1 MQSAGIKQK
10 VFEVSLNIPK
20 KPRAALE
27 VIRTILVKLGVALE
41 EIIEQEI
48 DGRTS
53 LSFYCPT
60 RKSAESFV
68 SKLNQLNW
76 RGMRVHSDVLYQ
88 DDWLTRWKKDWKPF
102 SLTKNIDVVPVW
114 CRDDYHFGKR
124 SYILLD
130 TISSFG
136 TGLHETT
143 RFMAQFI
150 EMLKGK
156 FNSCL
161 DIGTGTGILALVA
174 LKGGASDVHA
184 IDLDDM
190 CIKAASANFKA
201 NGYPSGRIRHKNILD
216 LKIKEPF
223 DFVCANLVT
232 HDLVQM
238 KDEILS
244 CLKPDGWLAV
254 SGISLEN
261 LPVLRRGFSKLP
273 LRCIKIKKGTK
284 WAAVLFKRQPA
295 QWRVRC

>member
-1 MQSAGIKQK
+1 MPSSVIKQK
-10 VFEVSLNIPK
+10 IFEVSVDIPK
-20 KPRAALE
+20 TPRAALE
-27 VIRTILVKLGVALE
+27 VIQTILVKLGIPLQEV
-41 EIIEQEI
+41 IEQEI
-48 DGRTS
+48 NGRRS

-68 SKLNQLNW
+68 SKLSKLKW
-76 RGMRVHSDVLYQ
+76 RGLRVHSDILYR

-102 SLTKNIDVVPVW
+102 ALTKQIDIVPVW
-114 CRDDYHFGKR
+114 CRKDYREGKR
-124 SYILLD
+124 TFILLD

-156 FNSCL
+156 FDSCL

-174 LKGGASDVHA
+174 LKGGAPDVHA

-190 CIKAASANFKA
+190 CIKAASANFKV
-201 NGYPSGRIRHKNILD
+201 NGYSNKNIK
-216 LKIKEPF
+216 LKNIFDFTAKEQF

-232 HDLVQM
+232 HDLVEM
-238 KDEILS
+238 KNQILA
-244 CLKPDGWLAV
+244 CVRPQGWLAV

-261 LPVLRRGFSKLP
+261 LPLLRRGFSNLP
-273 LRCIKIKKGTK
+273 LRCVKIKKGTK
-284 WAAVLFKRQPA
+284 WAAVLFKRHHE
-295 QWRVRC
+295 